1 MKGEGMSEQEARRSK
16 MKKVITLSSA
26 VVFSTVI
33 VVLLINLASAV
44 AEGQQ
49 RQGTPPD
56 TAVVAQTAKG
66 PSPEQARVIGWGF
79 AAAAFS
85 TGFGCLGAGIAVAYV
100 GSAALGAI
108 SEKPELTARA
118 LIYVGLA
125 EGIAIYGLII
135 AIMILTRI

>member
-1 MKGEGMSEQEARRSK
+1 MSEQEARRSK
-16 MKKVITLSSA
+16 MKRFITLSSA
-26 VVFSTVI
+26 AVFSTVI
-33 VVLLINLASAV
+33 LILVINLASAFTD
-44 AEGQQ
+44 ARSQQHEGASQ
-49 RQGTPPD
+49 D
-56 TAVVAQTAKG
+56 TAVTAQSSKEVST
-66 PSPEQARVIGWGF
+66 EQARVIGWGF

-85 TGFGCLGAGIAVAYV
+85 TGIGCLGAGIAVAYV

-135 AIMILTRI
+135 SIMILTRI